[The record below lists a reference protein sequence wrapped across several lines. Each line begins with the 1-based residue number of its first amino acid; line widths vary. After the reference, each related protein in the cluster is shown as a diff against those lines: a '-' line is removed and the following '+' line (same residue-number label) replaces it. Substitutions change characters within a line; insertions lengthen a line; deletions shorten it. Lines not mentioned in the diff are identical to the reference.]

1 MCYRNEVNY
10 LDESYVIA
18 VLVLSGVIGFLPDI
32 YRLLNNNVLSRI
44 FHFKKIEDVN
54 YCCGGMIQ
62 FTFMLVL
69 ALFFLVAGG

>member
-1 MCYRNEVNY
+1 
-10 LDESYVIA
+10 LDGTYVLAALILA
-18 VLVLSGVIGFLPDI
+18 SVLASLPDI
-32 YRLLNNNVLSRI
+32 YRLLNNHVLSRI

-54 YCCGGMIQ
+54 YYCGCMIQ

>member
-1 MCYRNEVNY
+1 MVAQAPVSYTH
-10 LDESYVIA
+10 LDVYKRQ
-18 VLVLSGVIGFLPDI
+18 DI
-32 YRLLNNNVLSRI
+32 YRLLNNHVLSRI

>member
-1 MCYRNEVNY
+1 M
-10 LDESYVIA
+10 DGTYVLAALILA
-18 VLVLSGVIGFLPDI
+18 SVLASLPDI
-32 YRLLNNNVLSRI
+32 YRLLNNHVLSRI

-54 YCCGGMIQ
+54 YYCGCMIQ

>member
-1 MCYRNEVNY
+1 MNY

-32 YRLLNNNVLSRI
+32 YRLLNNHVLSRI

-54 YCCGGMIQ
+54 YYCGCMIQ

>member
-1 MCYRNEVNY
+1 M
-10 LDESYVIA
+10 DESYVIA

>member
-1 MCYRNEVNY
+1 MNH
-10 LDESYVIA
+10 LDGTYVLAALILA
-18 VLVLSGVIGFLPDI
+18 SVLASLPDI
-32 YRLLNNNVLSRI
+32 YRLLNNHVLSRI

-54 YCCGGMIQ
+54 YYCGCMIQ